1 MKTRM
6 LTAGAVLLAALLP
19 AVPARAG
26 NKISPDVRFA
36 FEKTFRPKLT
46 YAVVMQKGVPT
57 TSIYGVKGD
66 STDAHYSIDVVDGRW
81 KTSSGL
87 LDFDQTMADF
97 LSLGEVMEL
106 DSIAYRDNRIDLRL
120 VSLEAHKVTR
130 GSGWAQKTKP
140 EPVATNFKFFLPYPP
155 SKVLTP
161 ADVPEVIRY
170 VGAYLKPF
178 QDQNAARVYAAR
190 LLAGGGLE
198 EPAARRG
205 AAAKPAATSKKE
217 LKVGMTALEVIEIM
231 GKPQS
236 EVSFQSQTKWTY
248 PQVTVIFENGR
259 VKEVR
264 F

>member
-6 LTAGAVLLAALLP
+6 LVAGTAFAAAFAAAP
-19 AVPARAG
+19 VQAG
-26 NKISPDVRFA
+26 KLSPDVRYA
-36 FEKTFRPKLT
+36 FERTFAPKRT

-66 STDAHYSIDVVDGRW
+66 STDAHYSLDVVDGRW

-97 LSLGEVMEL
+97 LNLGEVMEL
-106 DSIAYRDNRIDLRL
+106 DSIAYRDNRIDLRM

-130 GSGWAQKTKP
+130 GQGWGQKTKP

-161 ADVPEVIRY
+161 ADVPNVIRY
-170 VGAYLKPF
+170 VEAYLKPF
-178 QDQNAARVYAAR
+178 QDQGAARVYGAR
-190 LLAGGGLE
+190 VLSGGAPPASAPRAGNGS
-198 EPAARRG
+198 
-205 AAAKPAATSKKE
+205 KPAGASKKE

-231 GKPQS
+231 GKPQQ
-236 EVSFQSQTKWTY
+236 EVSFQNQTKWTY
-248 PQVTVIFENGR
+248 PQLTVIFENGR

>member
-1 MKTRM
+1 MKTR
-6 LTAGAVLLAALLP
+6 TFVAGLALVAAPP
-19 AVPARAG
+19 AQAG
-26 NKISPDVRFA
+26 KLSQDFRYA
-36 FEKTFRPKLT
+36 FERTFTPKRG
-46 YAVVMQKGVPT
+46 YAVIVQKGVPT

-66 STDAHYSIDVVDGRW
+66 STDAHYSVDVVDGRW

-97 LSLGEVMEL
+97 LNLGEVMEV
-106 DSIAYRDNRIDLRL
+106 DSIAYRDNRIDLRM
-120 VSLEAHKVTR
+120 VSSEAHKVTR

-155 SKVLTP
+155 SKVLAP
-161 ADVPEVIRY
+161 SDVPAVIEY
-170 VGAYLKPF
+170 VEAFLKPF

-190 LLAGGGLE
+190 LLSGGGAE
-198 EPAARRG
+198 APPARHSAPS
-205 AAAKPAATSKKE
+205 KPAGASKKE